1 MLAGSIFWPVVQQVE
16 AGETGEKPL
25 EVTHSQNTNTV
36 PLYEVFEITF
46 KHERRYENPFFD
58 VIIEVTFTA
67 PSGRQVRVGGFHY
80 GSGAK
85 PEIRTFKTRSPGG
98 ARRRVEYFFEKQNL
112 WKARFAPSE
121 PVRGLRLTLDVPAPA
136 KGYWYCPETAAI
148 LEIVDAP
155 AGKQT
160 FTVPEFTVDLAFL
173 VTPDCAPDIDKDGK
187 PNHLDEDDDNDGV
200 VDKLDAFPWN
210 PRERRDTDGDGVGDN
225 SDSDDDGDGWSD
237 QEELRAGTD
246 PLDKLSFPLE

>member
-1 MLAGSIFWPVVQQVE
+1 MLKKLFPGVIASLVLLAGSIFWPAVQQVE
-16 AGETGEKPL
+16 AGETGERPL
-25 EVTHSQNTNTV
+25 EVIHSQNTNTV

-98 ARRRVEYFFEKQNL
+98 ERRRVEYFFEKQNL

-121 PVRGLRLTLDVPAPA
+121 PGVWRYSYIFRNLEGGRASGEGIRLEST
-136 KGYWYCPETAAI
+136 
-148 LEIVDAP
+148 
-155 AGKQT
+155 
-160 FTVPEFTVDLAFL
+160 
-173 VTPDCAPDIDKDGK
+173 TP
-187 PNHLDEDDDNDGV
+187 V
-200 VDKLDAFPWN
+200 
-210 PRERRDTDGDGVGDN
+210 
-225 SDSDDDGDGWSD
+225 S
-237 QEELRAGTD
+237 
-246 PLDKLSFPLE
+246 